1 MLFRCCSDAE
11 KSVYR
16 NPGDII
22 YMVMGS
28 IISSATERLLLLLGW
43 DRVESHR
50 ARLYSKKKTV
60 KAAIRRRKRSSGE
73 PDKPGEPG
81 AEMFAAPALG
91 PVRIVSQI
99 ARTSG
104 TSNWTADAFDTAATG
119 TV

>member
-11 KSVYR
+11 RSVYR

-50 ARLYSKKKTV
+50 ARLYSEKKTV
-60 KAAIRRRKRSSGE
+60 KAAIRRRKRSS
-73 PDKPGEPG
+73 GEPG